1 MTLALGTRQHPSMY
15 LTNGVGQGN
24 KQAAFADWD
33 MSCWGQQ
40 LNPHWGAN
48 DDRVSL
54 EVYKPLGTRIKI
66 EFEYNNLNPSER
78 TRWNRIDII
87 RPRN

>member
-1 MTLALGTRQHPSMY
+1 MY